1 MNIELTSQGYLR
13 RPNLHDGYV
22 FGLNLV
28 DKGLR
33 VAVSDADGRNY
44 ILELAGLQR
53 LRCNEFA
60 EGNIIHHIIIATR
73 ARPSSASL
81 RKLLGEPHPSV
92 GEPRRGQHEDWCAR
106 CEQSV
111 LKGDLTFVELQS
123 SYGCEMWA
131 LCESVKIEAAPRSDS
146 AQP

>member
-1 MNIELTSQGYLR
+1 MDFELTSHGYLR

-60 EGNIIHHIIIATR
+60 QGNLIHHIVITSETLTS
-73 ARPSSASL
+73 P
-81 RKLLGEPHPSV
+81 PV
-92 GEPRRGQHEDWCAR
+92 VEPRG
-106 CEQSV
+106 S
-111 LKGDLTFVELQS
+111 
-123 SYGCEMWA
+123 
-131 LCESVKIEAAPRSDS
+131 
-146 AQP
+146 

>member
-1 MNIELTSQGYLR
+1 MDIELTSHGYLR
-13 RPNLHDGYV
+13 SPNLHDGYV
-22 FGLNLV
+22 LGLKLV

-33 VAVSDADGRNY
+33 VAVSDADGRKY

-60 EGNIIHHIIIATR
+60 QGNIIHHIIITTR
-73 ARPSSASL
+73 AKPSSASL

-92 GEPRRGQHEDWCAR
+92 GEPHRGQHEDWRAR
-106 CEQSV
+106 CEQRV
-111 LKGDLTFVELQS
+111 LDGDLTFVELQS

-131 LCESVKIEAAPRSDS
+131 LCESVKVEAAPKLDS
-146 AQP
+146 TQP